1 MLVYLTDIASWF
13 FSLDG
18 ITTVAFAVLMASLI
32 LTFVRLV
39 QGPTLPDRVV
49 ALELIAAIVV
59 GLIGTYSISTSVPDF
74 LDVAIVMALMAFLAA
89 VGFARFLEEGGLRD
103 A

>member
-1 MLVYLTDIASWF
+1 MGYI
-13 FSLDG
+13 
-18 ITTVAFAVLMASLI
+18 ITFAFAVLMASLV
-32 LTFVRLV
+32 LTFARLV
-39 QGPTLPDRVV
+39 MGPTLPDRVV

-59 GLIGTYSISTSVPDF
+59 GVIGTYSIMTGLADF

-89 VGFARFLEEGGLRD
+89 IGFARFLEEGGLRD